1 MRRVYYM
8 PKSITISDATILD
21 FYQKNPHID
30 IVSMNLLFIDILKK
44 LGSDL
49 SKSVSDSKLAE
60 LEGIVKSM
68 KEGFPNEIKSLLNS
82 TSIENVDK
90 VNSLLERNT
99 SAILD
104 KTTNILNDVIPK
116 NQGVYQKQIEGTIR
130 EFYQNLS
137 SDTKKILELK
147 EKEGTSVKDIQQPIF
162 SFITACEERT
172 NAKIEALKESSSAQA
187 LEQGK
192 MGSQI
197 MEFLNKYKHST
208 TTKGS
213 ISENILYGILQ
224 NIFPTDEIVD
234 CRSATASGDFIVNR
248 KETNKPTIMFEN
260 KDYKL
265 TVDTREVGKFE
276 RDIQA
281 KKCHGIFLS
290 QSSPITFKE
299 SYQIDIIDGL
309 IHVYVP
315 NAEFNLEKIKIATDI
330 VDRLAPALKMVEDEY
345 TPDNI
350 SVSMKEIERITEEYK
365 LFATKRGEMIDYI
378 KLTSKQ
384 MLDNMDEF
392 TLPSLNSLLV
402 SAGKM
407 DSANSL
413 ICPFCKKYTGKSK
426 QSLAAHTRKCKMN
439 PKSPFY
445 EQPGQPIPEV
455 IENLELANS
464 D

>member
-1 MRRVYYM
+1 MS
-8 PKSITISDATILD
+8 KSIVISDAMILD
-21 FYQKNPHID
+21 FYKKNPHID
-30 IVSMNLLFIDILKK
+30 IVSMNLLFIDILKR

-82 TSIENVDK
+82 SSIENVDK

-130 EFYQNLS
+130 EFYQSLS
-137 SDTKKILELK
+137 SDTKRILELK
-147 EKEGTSVKDIQQPIF
+147 EKEGTSVNDIQQPIF
-162 SFITACEERT
+162 SFISACEERT
-172 NAKIEALKESSSAQA
+172 NSKIEALKESSSVQA
-187 LEQGK
+187 LEQEK
-192 MGSQI
+192 MGGHI

-224 NIFPTDEIVD
+224 NIYPSDEIVD

-248 KETNKPTIMFEN
+248 KDSHRPTIMFEN

-265 TVDTREVGKFE
+265 SVDTREVGKFE
-276 RDIQA
+276 RDVQA

-299 SYQIDIIDGL
+299 CYQIDIIDGL

-350 SVSMKEIERITEEYK
+350 SISMNEIERITEEYK
-365 LFATKRGEMIDYI
+365 AFATKRGEMIDFI

-392 TLPSLNSLLV
+392 TLPSLNSMLV

-407 DSANSL
+407 DSTNSL
-413 ICPFCKKYTGKSK
+413 LCPFCKKYTGKSK

-439 PKSPFY
+439 PKSPLF
-445 EQPGQPIPEV
+445 ESPIGE
-455 IENLELANS
+455 ITIS
-464 D
+464 T

>member
-1 MRRVYYM
+1 M

-21 FYQKNPHID
+21 FYEKNPHID

-68 KEGFPNEIKSLLNS
+68 KEGFPKEIKSLLNS
-82 TSIENVDK
+82 SSIENVDR

-99 SAILD
+99 SAIMD

-130 EFYQNLS
+130 EFYQSLS
-137 SDTKKILELK
+137 SDTKRILELK

-162 SFITACEERT
+162 SFISACEERT
-172 NAKIEALKESSSAQA
+172 NSKIEALRESSSVQA
-187 LEQGK
+187 LEQEK
-192 MGSQI
+192 MGGHI

-224 NIFPTDEIVD
+224 NIYPSDEIVD

-248 KETNKPTIMFEN
+248 KDSNKPTIMFEN

-265 TVDTREVGKFE
+265 SVDTREVGKFE

-299 SYQIDIIDGL
+299 CYQIDIIDGL

-315 NAEFNLEKIKIATDI
+315 NAEFSLEKIRIAADI

-350 SVSMKEIERITEEYK
+350 SISMNEIERITEEYK
-365 LFATKRGEMIDYI
+365 AFATKRGEMIDYI

-392 TLPSLNSLLV
+392 TLPSLNSMLV

-407 DSANSL
+407 DSNNSL
-413 ICPFCKKYTGKSK
+413 VCPFCKKYTGKSK

-439 PKSPFY
+439 PKSPLF
-445 EQPGQPIPEV
+445 ESPIGE
-455 IENLELANS
+455 ITIS
-464 D
+464 T

>member
-82 TSIENVDK
+82 SSMENVDK

-130 EFYQNLS
+130 EFYQSLS
-137 SDTKKILELK
+137 SDTKRILELK
-147 EKEGTSVKDIQQPIF
+147 EKDGTSVNDIQQPIF
-162 SFITACEERT
+162 SFISACEERT
-172 NAKIEALKESSSAQA
+172 NSKIEALKESSSVQA
-187 LEQGK
+187 LEQEK
-192 MGSQI
+192 MGGHI

-224 NIFPTDEIVD
+224 NIFPTDQIVD

-248 KETNKPTIMFEN
+248 KDTNRPTIMFEN

-265 TVDTREVGKFE
+265 TVDTREVAKFE

-299 SYQIDIIDGL
+299 CYQIDIIDGL
-309 IHVYVP
+309 IHVYVS
-315 NAEFNLEKIKIATDI
+315 NAEFNLEKIKIAADI
-330 VDRLAPALKMVEDEY
+330 VDRLAPALKIVEDEY

-350 SVSMKEIERITEEYK
+350 SISMNEIERITEEYK
-365 LFATKRGEMIDYI
+365 VFATKRGEMIDYI

-392 TLPSLNSLLV
+392 ALPSLHSMLV

-407 DSANSL
+407 DSSNSL
-413 ICPFCKKYTGKSK
+413 VCPFCKKYTGKSK

-445 EQPGQPIPEV
+445 EAPQAPI
-455 IENLELANS
+455 IDNLEIEDS
-464 D
+464 S

>member
-1 MRRVYYM
+1 M

-21 FYQKNPHID
+21 FYEKNPHID

-68 KEGFPNEIKSLLNS
+68 KEGFPKEIKSLLNS
-82 TSIENVDK
+82 SSIENVDR

-99 SAILD
+99 SAIMD

-116 NQGVYQKQIEGTIR
+116 NQVVYQKQIEGTIR
-130 EFYQNLS
+130 EFYQSLS
-137 SDTKKILELK
+137 SDTKRILELK

-162 SFITACEERT
+162 SFISACEERT
-172 NAKIEALKESSSAQA
+172 NSKIEALKESSSVQA
-187 LEQGK
+187 LEQEK
-192 MGSQI
+192 MGGHI

-224 NIFPTDEIVD
+224 NIYTSDEIVD

-248 KETNKPTIMFEN
+248 KESNKPTIMFEN

-265 TVDTREVGKFE
+265 SVDTREVAKFE

-299 SYQIDIIDGL
+299 CYQIDIIDGL

-315 NAEFNLEKIKIATDI
+315 NAEFSLEKIKIAADI

-350 SVSMKEIERITEEYK
+350 SISMNEIERITEEYK
-365 LFATKRGEMIDYI
+365 AFATKRGEMIDYI

-392 TLPSLNSLLV
+392 TLPSLNSMLV

-407 DSANSL
+407 DSTNSL
-413 ICPFCKKYTGKSK
+413 VCPFCKKYTGKSK

-439 PKSPFY
+439 PKSPLF
-445 EQPGQPIPEV
+445 ESPIGE
-455 IENLELANS
+455 ITIS
-464 D
+464 T

>member
-1 MRRVYYM
+1 M

-21 FYQKNPHID
+21 FYEKNPHID

-49 SKSVSDSKLAE
+49 SKSISDSKLAE

-68 KEGFPNEIKSLLNS
+68 KEGFPKEIKSLLNS
-82 TSIENVDK
+82 SSIENVDR

-99 SAILD
+99 SAIMD

-130 EFYQNLS
+130 EFYQSLS
-137 SDTKKILELK
+137 SDTKRILELK

-162 SFITACEERT
+162 SFISACEERT
-172 NAKIEALKESSSAQA
+172 NSKIEALRESSSVQA
-187 LEQGK
+187 LEQEK
-192 MGSQI
+192 MGGHI

-224 NIFPTDEIVD
+224 NIYPSDEIVD

-248 KETNKPTIMFEN
+248 KDSNKPTIMFEN

-265 TVDTREVGKFE
+265 SVDTREVGKFE

-299 SYQIDIIDGL
+299 CYQIDIIDGL

-315 NAEFNLEKIKIATDI
+315 NAEFSLEKIRIAADI

-350 SVSMKEIERITEEYK
+350 SISMNEIERITEEYK
-365 LFATKRGEMIDYI
+365 AFATKRGEMIDYI

-392 TLPSLNSLLV
+392 TLPSLNSMLV

-407 DSANSL
+407 DSTNSL
-413 ICPFCKKYTGKSK
+413 VCPFCKKYTGKSK

-439 PKSPFY
+439 PKSPLF
-445 EQPGQPIPEV
+445 ESPIGE
-455 IENLELANS
+455 ITIS
-464 D
+464 T

>member
-1 MRRVYYM
+1 M
-8 PKSITISDATILD
+8 PKSITISDATVLD

-30 IVSMNLLFIDILKK
+30 IVSMNLLFIDILKR

-60 LEGIVKSM
+60 LEGVVKGMREELRSS
-68 KEGFPNEIKSLLNS
+68 KEKYSTDLQTMLNS
-82 TSIENVDK
+82 SSIENVDK
-90 VNSLLERNT
+90 VNSLLEKMFERNT
-99 SAILD
+99 SSILD

-162 SFITACEERT
+162 SFISACEERT
-172 NAKIEALKESSSAQA
+172 NARIEALKESSSVQA
-187 LEQGK
+187 LEQEK
-192 MGSQI
+192 MGGQI

-208 TTKGS
+208 TTKGA

-224 NIFPTDEIVD
+224 NIYPTDEIVD
-234 CRSATASGDFIVNR
+234 CRSATASGDFIINR
-248 KETNKPTIMFEN
+248 KDTNKPTIMFEN

-299 SYQIDIIDGL
+299 CYQIDIIDGL

-315 NAEFNLEKIKIATDI
+315 NAEFNLEKIKIAADI

-350 SVSMKEIERITEEYK
+350 SISMNEIERITEEYK
-365 LFATKRGEMIDYI
+365 RFATKRVEMIDYI

-392 TLPSLNSLLV
+392 SLPSLQSMLV
-402 SAGKM
+402 SAGKI
-407 DSANSL
+407 DSSNSL

-426 QSLAAHTRKCKMN
+426 QSLAAHTRKCKFN
-439 PKSPFY
+439 PKSPLY
-445 EQPGQPIPEV
+445 EPSQEPV
-455 IENLELANS
+455 IDNLELV
-464 D
+464 

>member
-1 MRRVYYM
+1 M

-21 FYQKNPHID
+21 FYEKNPHID

-49 SKSVSDSKLAE
+49 SKSISDSKLAE

-68 KEGFPNEIKSLLNS
+68 KEGFPKEIKSLLNS
-82 TSIENVDK
+82 SSIENVDR

-99 SAILD
+99 SAIMD

-130 EFYQNLS
+130 EFYQSLS
-137 SDTKKILELK
+137 SDTKRILELK

-162 SFITACEERT
+162 SFISACEERT
-172 NAKIEALKESSSAQA
+172 NSKIEALRESSSVQA
-187 LEQGK
+187 LEQEK
-192 MGSQI
+192 MGGHI

-224 NIFPTDEIVD
+224 NIYPSDEIVD

-248 KETNKPTIMFEN
+248 KDSNKPTIMFEN

-265 TVDTREVGKFE
+265 SVDTREVGKFE

-299 SYQIDIIDGL
+299 CYQIDIIDGL

-315 NAEFNLEKIKIATDI
+315 NAEFSLEKIRIAADI

-350 SVSMKEIERITEEYK
+350 SISMNEIERITEEYK
-365 LFATKRGEMIDYI
+365 AFATKRGEMIDYI

-392 TLPSLNSLLV
+392 ILPSLNSMLV

-407 DSANSL
+407 DSNNSL
-413 ICPFCKKYTGKSK
+413 VCPFCKKYTGKSK

-439 PKSPFY
+439 PKSPLF
-445 EQPGQPIPEV
+445 ESPIGE
-455 IENLELANS
+455 ITIS
-464 D
+464 T

>member
-1 MRRVYYM
+1 M

-21 FYQKNPHID
+21 FYEKNPHID

-68 KEGFPNEIKSLLNS
+68 KEGFPKEIKSLLNS
-82 TSIENVDK
+82 SSIENVDR
-90 VNSLLERNT
+90 VNSLLEKNT
-99 SAILD
+99 SAIMD

-130 EFYQNLS
+130 EFYQSLS
-137 SDTKKILELK
+137 SDTKRILELK

-162 SFITACEERT
+162 SFISACEERT
-172 NAKIEALKESSSAQA
+172 NSKIEALRESSSVQA
-187 LEQGK
+187 LEQEK
-192 MGSQI
+192 MGGHI

-224 NIFPTDEIVD
+224 NIYPSDEIVD

-248 KETNKPTIMFEN
+248 KDSNKPTIMFEN

-265 TVDTREVGKFE
+265 SVDTREVGKFE

-299 SYQIDIIDGL
+299 CYQIDIIDGL

-315 NAEFNLEKIKIATDI
+315 NAEFSLEKIRIAADI

-350 SVSMKEIERITEEYK
+350 SISMNEIERITEEYK
-365 LFATKRGEMIDYI
+365 AFATKRGEMIDYI

-392 TLPSLNSLLV
+392 TLPSLNSMLV

-407 DSANSL
+407 DSTNSL
-413 ICPFCKKYTGKSK
+413 VCPFCKKYTGKSK

-439 PKSPFY
+439 PKSPLF
-445 EQPGQPIPEV
+445 ESPIGE
-455 IENLELANS
+455 ITIS
-464 D
+464 T

>member
-1 MRRVYYM
+1 M

-21 FYQKNPHID
+21 FYEKNPHID

-49 SKSVSDSKLAE
+49 SKSISDSKLAE

-68 KEGFPNEIKSLLNS
+68 KEGFPKEIKSLLNS
-82 TSIENVDK
+82 SSIENVDR

-99 SAILD
+99 SAIMD

-130 EFYQNLS
+130 EFYQSLS
-137 SDTKKILELK
+137 SDTKRILELK

-162 SFITACEERT
+162 SFISACEERT
-172 NAKIEALKESSSAQA
+172 NSKIEALKESSSVQA
-187 LEQGK
+187 LEQEK
-192 MGSQI
+192 MGGHI

-224 NIFPTDEIVD
+224 NIYPSDEIVD

-248 KETNKPTIMFEN
+248 KDSNRPTIMFEN

-265 TVDTREVGKFE
+265 SVDTREVGKFE

-299 SYQIDIIDGL
+299 CYQIDIIDGL

-315 NAEFNLEKIKIATDI
+315 NAEFSLEKIRIAADI

-350 SVSMKEIERITEEYK
+350 SISMNEIERITEEYK
-365 LFATKRGEMIDYI
+365 AFATKRGEMIDYI

-392 TLPSLNSLLV
+392 TLPSLNSMLV

-407 DSANSL
+407 DSTNSL
-413 ICPFCKKYTGKSK
+413 VCPFCKKYTGKSK

-439 PKSPFY
+439 PKSPLF
-445 EQPGQPIPEV
+445 ESPIGE
-455 IENLELANS
+455 ITIS
-464 D
+464 T

>member
-1 MRRVYYM
+1 M

-21 FYQKNPHID
+21 FYEKNPHID

-68 KEGFPNEIKSLLNS
+68 KEGFPKEIKSLLNS
-82 TSIENVDK
+82 SSIENIDR

-99 SAILD
+99 SAIMD

-130 EFYQNLS
+130 EFYQSLS
-137 SDTKKILELK
+137 SDTKRILELK

-162 SFITACEERT
+162 SFISACEERT
-172 NAKIEALKESSSAQA
+172 NSKIEALKESSSVQA
-187 LEQGK
+187 LEQEK
-192 MGSQI
+192 MGGHI

-224 NIFPTDEIVD
+224 NIYPSDEIVD
-234 CRSATASGDFIVNR
+234 CRTATASGDFIVNR
-248 KETNKPTIMFEN
+248 KDSNRPTIMFEN

-265 TVDTREVGKFE
+265 SVDTREVGKFE

-299 SYQIDIIDGL
+299 CYQIDIIDGL

-315 NAEFNLEKIKIATDI
+315 NAEFNLEKIKIAADI

-350 SVSMKEIERITEEYK
+350 SISMNEIERITEEYK
-365 LFATKRGEMIDYI
+365 AFATKRGEMIDYI

-392 TLPSLNSLLV
+392 TLPSLNSMLV

-407 DSANSL
+407 DSTNSL
-413 ICPFCKKYTGKSK
+413 VCPFCKKYTGKSK

-439 PKSPFY
+439 PKSPLF
-445 EQPGQPIPEV
+445 ESPIGE
-455 IENLELANS
+455 ITIS
-464 D
+464 T

>member
-1 MRRVYYM
+1 M

-21 FYQKNPHID
+21 FYEKNPHID

-49 SKSVSDSKLAE
+49 SKSISDSKLAE

-68 KEGFPNEIKSLLNS
+68 KEGFPKEIKSLLNS
-82 TSIENVDK
+82 SSIENVDR

-99 SAILD
+99 SAIMD

-130 EFYQNLS
+130 EFYQSLS
-137 SDTKKILELK
+137 SDTKRILELK

-162 SFITACEERT
+162 SFISACEERT
-172 NAKIEALKESSSAQA
+172 NSKIEALRESSSVQA
-187 LEQGK
+187 LEQEK
-192 MGSQI
+192 MGGHI

-224 NIFPTDEIVD
+224 NIYPSDEIVD

-248 KETNKPTIMFEN
+248 KDSNKPTIMFEN

-265 TVDTREVGKFE
+265 SVDTREVGKFE

-299 SYQIDIIDGL
+299 CYQIDIIDGL

-315 NAEFNLEKIKIATDI
+315 NAEFSLEKIRIAADI

-350 SVSMKEIERITEEYK
+350 SISMNEIERITEEYK
-365 LFATKRGEMIDYI
+365 AFATKRGEMIDYI

-392 TLPSLNSLLV
+392 TLPSLNSMLV

-407 DSANSL
+407 DSNNSL
-413 ICPFCKKYTGKSK
+413 VCPFCKKYTGKSK

-439 PKSPFY
+439 PKSPLF
-445 EQPGQPIPEV
+445 ESPIGE
-455 IENLELANS
+455 ITIS
-464 D
+464 T

>member
-1 MRRVYYM
+1 M

-21 FYQKNPHID
+21 FYEKNPHID

-49 SKSVSDSKLAE
+49 SKSISDSKLAE

-68 KEGFPNEIKSLLNS
+68 KEGFPKEIKSLLNS
-82 TSIENVDK
+82 SSIENVDR

-99 SAILD
+99 SAIMD

-130 EFYQNLS
+130 EFYQSLS
-137 SDTKKILELK
+137 SDTKRILELK

-172 NAKIEALKESSSAQA
+172 NSKIEALRESSSVQA
-187 LEQGK
+187 LEQEK
-192 MGSQI
+192 MGGHI

-224 NIFPTDEIVD
+224 NIYPSDEIVD

-248 KETNKPTIMFEN
+248 KDSNKPTIMFEN

-265 TVDTREVGKFE
+265 SVDTREVGKFE

-299 SYQIDIIDGL
+299 CYQIDIIDGL

-315 NAEFNLEKIKIATDI
+315 NAEFSLEKIRIAADI

-350 SVSMKEIERITEEYK
+350 SISMNEIERITEEYK
-365 LFATKRGEMIDYI
+365 AFATKRGEMIDYI

-392 TLPSLNSLLV
+392 TLPSLNSMLV

-407 DSANSL
+407 DSNNSL
-413 ICPFCKKYTGKSK
+413 VCPFCKKYTGKSK

-439 PKSPFY
+439 PKSPLF
-445 EQPGQPIPEV
+445 ESPIGE
-455 IENLELANS
+455 ITIS
-464 D
+464 T

>member
-1 MRRVYYM
+1 M

-21 FYQKNPHID
+21 FYEKNPHID

-68 KEGFPNEIKSLLNS
+68 KEGFPKEIKSLLNS
-82 TSIENVDK
+82 SSIENIDR

-99 SAILD
+99 SAIMD

-130 EFYQNLS
+130 EFYQSLS
-137 SDTKKILELK
+137 SDTKRILELK

-162 SFITACEERT
+162 SFISACEERT
-172 NAKIEALKESSSAQA
+172 NSKIEALKESSSVQA
-187 LEQGK
+187 LEQEK
-192 MGSQI
+192 MGGHI

-224 NIFPTDEIVD
+224 NIYPSDEIVD
-234 CRSATASGDFIVNR
+234 CRTATASGDFIVNR
-248 KETNKPTIMFEN
+248 KDSNRPTIMFEN

-265 TVDTREVGKFE
+265 SVDTREVGKFE

-299 SYQIDIIDGL
+299 CYQIDIIDGL

-315 NAEFNLEKIKIATDI
+315 NAEFNLEKIKIAADI

-350 SVSMKEIERITEEYK
+350 SISMNEIERITEEYK
-365 LFATKRGEMIDYI
+365 AFATKRGEMIDYI

-392 TLPSLNSLLV
+392 TLPSLNSMLV

-407 DSANSL
+407 DSTNSL
-413 ICPFCKKYTGKSK
+413 VCPFCKKYTGKSK
-426 QSLAAHTRKCKMN
+426 QSLAAHTRQCKMN
-439 PKSPFY
+439 PKSPLFDS
-445 EQPGQPIPEV
+445 PIGE
-455 IENLELANS
+455 ITIS
-464 D
+464 T

>member
-1 MRRVYYM
+1 M

-21 FYQKNPHID
+21 FYEKNPHID

-68 KEGFPNEIKSLLNS
+68 KEGFPKEIKSLLNS
-82 TSIENVDK
+82 SSIENVDR

-99 SAILD
+99 SAIMD

-130 EFYQNLS
+130 EFYQSLS
-137 SDTKKILELK
+137 SDTKRILELK

-162 SFITACEERT
+162 SFISACEERT
-172 NAKIEALKESSSAQA
+172 NSKIEALKESSSVQA
-187 LEQGK
+187 LEQEK
-192 MGSQI
+192 MGGHI

-224 NIFPTDEIVD
+224 NIYPSDEIVD

-248 KETNKPTIMFEN
+248 KDSNRPTIMFEN

-265 TVDTREVGKFE
+265 SVDTREVGKFE

-299 SYQIDIIDGL
+299 CYQIDIIDGL

-315 NAEFNLEKIKIATDI
+315 NAEFNLEKIKIAADI

-350 SVSMKEIERITEEYK
+350 SISMNEIERITEEYK
-365 LFATKRGEMIDYI
+365 AFATKRGEMIDYI

-392 TLPSLNSLLV
+392 TLPSLNSMLV

-407 DSANSL
+407 DSTNSL
-413 ICPFCKKYTGKSK
+413 VCPFCKKYTGKSK

-439 PKSPFY
+439 PKSPLF
-445 EQPGQPIPEV
+445 ESPIGE
-455 IENLELANS
+455 ITIS
-464 D
+464 T

>member
-1 MRRVYYM
+1 M

-21 FYQKNPHID
+21 FYEKNPHID

-49 SKSVSDSKLAE
+49 SKSISDSKLAE

-68 KEGFPNEIKSLLNS
+68 KEGFPKEIKSLLNS
-82 TSIENVDK
+82 SSIENVDR

-99 SAILD
+99 SAIMD

-130 EFYQNLS
+130 EFYQSLS
-137 SDTKKILELK
+137 SDTKRILELK

-162 SFITACEERT
+162 SFISACEERT
-172 NAKIEALKESSSAQA
+172 NSKIEALRESSSVQA
-187 LEQGK
+187 LEQEK
-192 MGSQI
+192 MGGHI

-224 NIFPTDEIVD
+224 NIYPSDEIVD

-248 KETNKPTIMFEN
+248 KDSNKPTIMFEN

-265 TVDTREVGKFE
+265 SVDTREVGKFE

-299 SYQIDIIDGL
+299 CYQIDIIDGL

-315 NAEFNLEKIKIATDI
+315 NAEFSLEKIRIAADI

-350 SVSMKEIERITEEYK
+350 SISMNEIERITEEYK
-365 LFATKRGEMIDYI
+365 AFATKRGEMIDYI

-392 TLPSLNSLLV
+392 TLPSLNSMLV

-407 DSANSL
+407 DSNNSL
-413 ICPFCKKYTGKSK
+413 VT
-426 QSLAAHTRKCKMN
+426 AAL
-439 PKSPFY
+439 SA
-445 EQPGQPIPEV
+445 G
-455 IENLELANS
+455 A
-464 D
+464 

>member
-1 MRRVYYM
+1 M

-21 FYQKNPHID
+21 FYEKNPHID

-49 SKSVSDSKLAE
+49 SKSISDSKLAE

-68 KEGFPNEIKSLLNS
+68 KEGFPKEIKSLLNS
-82 TSIENVDK
+82 SSIENVDR
-90 VNSLLERNT
+90 VNSLLEKNT
-99 SAILD
+99 SAIMD

-130 EFYQNLS
+130 EFYQSLS
-137 SDTKKILELK
+137 SDTKRILELK

-162 SFITACEERT
+162 SFISACEERT
-172 NAKIEALKESSSAQA
+172 NSKIEALRESSSVQA
-187 LEQGK
+187 LEQEK
-192 MGSQI
+192 MGGHI

-224 NIFPTDEIVD
+224 NIYPSDEIVD

-248 KETNKPTIMFEN
+248 KDSNKPTIMFEN

-265 TVDTREVGKFE
+265 SVDTREVGKFE

-299 SYQIDIIDGL
+299 CYQIDIIDGL

-315 NAEFNLEKIKIATDI
+315 NAEFSLEKIRIAADI

-350 SVSMKEIERITEEYK
+350 SISMNEIERITEEYK
-365 LFATKRGEMIDYI
+365 AFATKRGEMIDYI

-392 TLPSLNSLLV
+392 TLPSLNSMLV

-407 DSANSL
+407 DSNNSL
-413 ICPFCKKYTGKSK
+413 VCPFCKKYTGKSK

-439 PKSPFY
+439 PKSPLF
-445 EQPGQPIPEV
+445 ESPIGE
-455 IENLELANS
+455 ITIS
-464 D
+464 T

>member
-1 MRRVYYM
+1 M

-21 FYQKNPHID
+21 FYEKNPHID

-68 KEGFPNEIKSLLNS
+68 KEGFPKEIKSLLNS
-82 TSIENVDK
+82 SSIENVDR

-99 SAILD
+99 SAIMD

-130 EFYQNLS
+130 EFYQSLS
-137 SDTKKILELK
+137 SDTKRILELK

-162 SFITACEERT
+162 SFISACEERT
-172 NAKIEALKESSSAQA
+172 NSKIEALKESSSVQA
-187 LEQGK
+187 LEQEK
-192 MGSQI
+192 MGGHI

-224 NIFPTDEIVD
+224 NIYPSDEIVD

-248 KETNKPTIMFEN
+248 KDSNRPTIMFEN

-265 TVDTREVGKFE
+265 SVDTREVGKFE

-299 SYQIDIIDGL
+299 CYQIDIIDGL
-309 IHVYVP
+309 IHIYVP
-315 NAEFNLEKIKIATDI
+315 NAEFNLEKIKIAADI

-350 SVSMKEIERITEEYK
+350 SISMNEIERITEEYK
-365 LFATKRGEMIDYI
+365 AFATKRGEMIDYI

-392 TLPSLNSLLV
+392 TLPSLNSMLV

-407 DSANSL
+407 DSTNSL
-413 ICPFCKKYTGKSK
+413 VCPFCKKYTGKSK

-439 PKSPFY
+439 PKSPLF
-445 EQPGQPIPEV
+445 ESPIGE
-455 IENLELANS
+455 ITIS
-464 D
+464 T